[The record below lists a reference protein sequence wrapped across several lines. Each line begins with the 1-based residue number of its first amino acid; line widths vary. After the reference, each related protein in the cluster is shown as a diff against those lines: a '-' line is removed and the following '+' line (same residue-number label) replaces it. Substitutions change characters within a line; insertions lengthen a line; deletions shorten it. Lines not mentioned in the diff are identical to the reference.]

1 MDSSNSYMLSPQAT
15 RSQTSSPVVG
25 GMTEG
30 KTQNGTSLWNASVR
44 AQTGSDE
51 FEHYAFHSTAGS
63 SSAAPHTSGH
73 GGLTQQSMS
82 SQSSPRS
89 WSSPDHH
96 FRPVSASG
104 SGSGSSSWGSYPA
117 EQQSSYPGAV
127 AGRQNTPQISSKTL
141 SRENLFQSNNHH
153 ASTAT
158 SYPSTGSF
166 YHQYPTHNSISSL
179 SQEPSYPPSPC
190 SSIPNNFK
198 LDCDS
203 DMFSTAPASE
213 AGDDFLVSSQYP
225 SCNLLG
231 DSSMSGMSSG
241 VSSPVSPLNALDSTP
256 TTTLP
261 GNSKAELPYA
271 QLIYKAFMSTPNK
284 AMTLQDIYQWFR
296 ENTEKGNSD
305 TKGWQNSIRHNLSM
319 NHAFTKRE
327 RKPEGSTTA
336 DEDNAASTDANN
348 SDSKKTTEWYLEP
361 WAIKGGVQ
369 STTRYRKGNHASRR
383 AAAASA
389 CNASRRHMKD
399 GKYDLYSTGMSTR
412 SSSSLAN
419 RNKISK
425 SVGNRGT
432 LRSNGTAPLQMHYY
446 GHHMPQQ
453 HHYGVSMVTSA
464 PEQHYNPYMSP
475 VSARPTAVTHGLPD
489 MMSATCTS
497 ALADYY
503 ESYTDPAILASSLEQ
518 QQQQQQQQQQAQ
530 AQREA
535 SEPMSIVGINEP
547 ITPEASFGS
556 PPLTTSSSSASY
568 YPSPE
573 DHTMNFASAAA
584 HHGHAGYHQPQ
595 VYQDDTSRYPHHHH
609 NGWEHH
615 AQSVAVPATGMMYG
629 HYA

>member
-63 SSAAPHTSGH
+63 SSAAPTNGH
-73 GGLTQQSMS
+73 GGLTQQCLS

-104 SGSGSSSWGSYPA
+104 SGSGSSWGSYPA
-117 EQQSSYPGAV
+117 EQSYPGA
-127 AGRQNTPQISSKTL
+127 AGRQNTPQVPSKTL
-141 SRENLFQSNNHH
+141 SRENLFQSNDYHN

-166 YHQYPTHNSISSL
+166 FPSHHYPTHNSISSL
-179 SQEPSYPPSPC
+179 SQESNYPPSPC

-203 DMFSTAPASE
+203 DMLSTAPASE

-225 SCNLLG
+225 SCNLLS
-231 DSSMSGMSSG
+231 DSSMSSMSSS
-241 VSSPVSPLNALDSTP
+241 VSSPVSPSTGLDSTP

-296 ENTEKGNSD
+296 ENTEKGKSD

-327 RKPEGSTTA
+327 RKPEGSTNTN
-336 DEDNAASTDANN
+336 DEDNAASTDSNN
-348 SDSKKTTEWYLEP
+348 SDSKKSTEWYLEP
-361 WAIKGGVQ
+361 WAVKGGVQ

-425 SVGNRGT
+425 SGNRAT
-432 LRSNGTAPLQMHYY
+432 LRGNGTAPAGLQMHYY
-446 GHHMPQQ
+446 GHHIPHQ

-475 VSARPTAVTHGLPD
+475 VSARPAVTHGLPE
-489 MMSATCTS
+489 MMSATS
-497 ALADYY
+497 APSCAADFY

-518 QQQQQQQQQQAQ
+518 QQQQQQAQ

-535 SEPMSIVGINEP
+535 SEPMSVMNEP

-556 PPLTTSSSSASY
+556 PPLMATNPTSSSASY

-573 DHTMNFASAAA
+573 DHTMNFASA
-584 HHGHAGYHQPQ
+584 HHHAGYHQPQ
-595 VYQDDTSRYPHHHH
+595 VYQDEPRYGHH
-609 NGWEHH
+609 NGWEH